1 MRFAIYLL
9 FLVAMMLAAETGA
22 ATAQSGHYYPWCF
35 RNDRTESSSLS
46 CFYMTRDQ
54 CMATLSGL
62 GGACIENPYPLP
74 PATRGQADVSA
85 PGRRIGR

>member
-1 MRFAIYLL
+1 MRFAYLL

-22 ATAQSGHYYPWCF
+22 ATAQSGRYYPWCF

-62 GGACIENPYPLP
+62 GGACIQNPYRAPREAP
-74 PATRGQADVSA
+74 GQADVSA